1 MRYSVGSPAE
11 FIAARK
17 IDSVANSSVDAFLQG
32 DAEANELV
40 S

>member
-11 FIAARK
+11 LIAARK
-17 IDSVANSSVDAFLQG
+17 IDSVSNFSVDASLLG